1 LEKYY
6 PGGQP
11 NDFFLVAGYSLAQPL
26 IQLLRQCGED
36 LSRENILR
44 QAESLHEVM
53 LPWLLPGIT
62 LNTSPNDHQPI
73 KEFREVRFNGKAWE
87 RLEEGSVKR

>member
-1 LEKYY
+1 MVRGAKIRGAGDPQIGRDWLEATS
-6 PGGQP
+6 
-11 NDFFLVAGYSLAQPL
+11 FS
-26 IQLLRQCGED
+26 
-36 LSRENILR
+36 
-44 QAESLHEVM
+44 AESLHEVM

-87 RLEEGSVKR
+87 PLEEGSVKR

>member
-1 LEKYY
+1 
-6 PGGQP
+6 
-11 NDFFLVAGYSLAQPL
+11 L
-26 IQLLRQCGED
+26 IQLLRQCGDD

-62 LNTSPNDHQPI
+62 LNTGPNDHQPI
-73 KEFREVRFNGKAWE
+73 KEFRAVRFNGTGWE
-87 RLEEGSVKR
+87 PLEAGSLKP